1 MSLISFSLFLAC
13 APSSST
19 EANAT
24 PSPSA
29 PTAAL
34 PPVETTV
41 QAATAGSTASELPD
55 LTANLAKTGC
65 DNGPGGAGAAS
76 YFVGEIRLN
85 GSSASGE
92 ERWLMYANSKWKA
105 TGGQDC
111 EVRWSMNGAKV
122 PVSKC
127 AFCTTGVSLINEL
140 DRGGSTCPKDMA
152 KTNTGESIK
161 YDVHL
166 RDDGTATLYFAGSGR
181 RLGDGVHKD
190 GVIRYV
196 TDMSCRWF

>member
-1 MSLISFSLFLAC
+1 MSLISFLFLAAC
-13 APSSST
+13 SPSTAPD
-19 EANAT
+19 ANAT

-34 PPVETTV
+34 PPVESTV
-41 QAATAGSTASELPD
+41 QVANAGLTASELPD
-55 LTANLAKTGC
+55 LTTNLAKTGC

-85 GSSASGE
+85 GSSATGE

-111 EVRWSMNGAKV
+111 EVRWSMSGSKV

-127 AFCTTGVSLINEL
+127 AFCTTGVSLINDL

-152 KTNTGESIK
+152 KTNTGESIR

-166 RDDGTATLYFAGSGR
+166 RDDGTATLYFAGSGK
-181 RLGDGVHKD
+181 RLGEGVHKD

>member
-1 MSLISFSLFLAC
+1 MTFLYFSLMFGC
-13 APSSST
+13 TTSQTP

-24 PSPSA
+24 PNPSSP
-29 PTAAL
+29 AAIL
-34 PPVETTV
+34 PPYESSAQVISAV
-41 QAATAGSTASELPD
+41 SSASELPD

-85 GSSASGE
+85 GSNATGE
-92 ERWLMYANSKWKA
+92 ERWLMYANSKWKT

-111 EVRWSMNGAKV
+111 EVRWSMNGSKV

-127 AFCTTGVSLINEL
+127 AFCTTGISLINEL

-166 RDDGTATLYFAGSGR
+166 RDDGTATVYFAGSGR